1 MAPVKDLSSLV
12 FFTTCGKSAIVF
24 LSEKNEADG
33 NLYISLSNDFQGFFS
48 GGEKQFVTL
57 AGWQEKFGW
66 DKNGASSDLEI
77 QFNPDTLELT
87 LKSTHPLPKVAIHN
101 QITTD
106 FFGKSTSSTRAA
118 GPLVDPGEKQVW
130 KVDPRSA
137 VQT

>member
-1 MAPVKDLSSLV
+1 MAISTSACPMTSKD
-12 FFTTCGKSAIVF
+12 
-24 LSEKNEADG
+24 
-33 NLYISLSNDFQGFFS
+33 FS
-48 GGEKQFVTL
+48 GGGKQFVTL
-57 AGWQEKFGW
+57 AGWLEKFGW

-87 LKSTHPLPKVAIHN
+87 LKCTHPLPKVAIHN